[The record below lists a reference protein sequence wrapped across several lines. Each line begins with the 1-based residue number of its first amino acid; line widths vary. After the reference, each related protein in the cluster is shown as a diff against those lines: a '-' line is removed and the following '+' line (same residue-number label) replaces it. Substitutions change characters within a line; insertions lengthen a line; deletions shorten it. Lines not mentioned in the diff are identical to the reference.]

1 MPVCAQ
7 GQKTILEYTGNS
19 GDNMHTIN
27 HAILHKLVKEKHGK
41 ATIVERDTDLPIT
54 DPVKKLVL
62 DIHDL
67 YASRASKGYGRF
79 EADET
84 NYPSAK
90 ILRSVFKE
98 NKLEFSGASK
108 QLLKV
113 LATKAGGVALATG
126 GYVLMAHVTN
136 EANVGWFIVAILNNV
151 NGSAIDDATLEVV
164 GAVHVDLENLR
175 VAGRVNITDWLG
187 GDTETRYVGFLKQ
200 RGEVADYFKLFLGCN
215 ELVADTEE
223 TKKLVAILKRF
234 AKSEGLDQTKE
245 EDFLQ
250 SAYNFCSE
258 RNKNDEPLSLET
270 LSNAIWPNEP
280 KKLQSAFVEG
290 DVQISDGFVPDAR
303 SIKSLMRMKYKTEYW
318 SIDLDR
324 HALSSG
330 YAHYNQGKG
339 ELILRNL
346 PDGLKAELDREMK

>member
-1 MPVCAQ
+1 LQV
-7 GQKTILEYTGNS
+7 
-19 GDNMHTIN
+19 IN
-27 HAILHKLVKEKHGK
+27 HAIIHKLIKEKHGR
-41 ATIVERDTDLPIT
+41 ATVVERGIDLAIT

-79 EADET
+79 ESDEI
-84 NYPSAK
+84 NYPSAN
-90 ILRSVFKE
+90 ILRKIFRDNE
-98 NKLEFSGASK
+98 MEFLEASK
-108 QLLKV
+108 LLLKV
-113 LATKAGGVALATG
+113 LATKADLVALATG

-136 EANVGWFIVAILNNV
+136 QANISWFIVAIINNV
-151 NGSAIDDATLEVV
+151 DGNAIDDASLEVIN
-164 GAVHVDLENLR
+164 AVHVDLKNLR

-200 RGEVADYFKLFLGCN
+200 HGEIADYFKIFLGCN

-223 TKKLVAILKRF
+223 TKKLVTVLKRF
-234 AKSEGLDQTKE
+234 AKDEGLDQKKE

-250 SAYNFCSE
+250 SAYNFCLE
-258 RNKNDEPLSLET
+258 RNKNDEPLSLEA

-280 KKLQSAFVEG
+280 QKLQKAFVEN
-290 DVQISDGFVPDAR
+290 DVQISDGFVPDGR
-303 SIKSLMRMKYKTEYW
+303 SIKSLMRMKYKTDYW

-330 YAHYNQGKG
+330 YAHYNQTKG
-339 ELILRNL
+339 ELTLRNL
-346 PDGLKAELDREMK
+346 PNGLKAELDYEIKDD